1 MSEYLLMV
9 FGLLIAILGISI
21 LCDYIY
27 HHINIDLYDTI
38 DLKIVHIDMYS
49 SDNRYQDV
57 INIEDMDNVEVKIRD
72 GMVLYDGK
80 ESREYSW
87 SKSHFYFV
95 DKPCEKRNPGYPL
108 DSMSIMPEC
117 NKYFVDLTEEDRNK
131 NKENYKEDDVIDF
144 IVNNV

>member
-49 SDNRYQDV
+49 SDNQYQDV
-57 INIEDMDNVEVKIRD
+57 INIEDMDDVEIKIRD
-72 GMVLYDGK
+72 GMVLYDACFTV
-80 ESREYSW
+80 S
-87 SKSHFYFV
+87 
-95 DKPCEKRNPGYPL
+95 
-108 DSMSIMPEC
+108 
-117 NKYFVDLTEEDRNK
+117 
-131 NKENYKEDDVIDF
+131 
-144 IVNNV
+144 NNVNILTIIEIPTMMVNAIKYSNRKEISAICADKKERTITIHQ

>member
-49 SDNRYQDV
+49 SDNQYQDV
-57 INIEDMDNVEVKIRD
+57 INIEDMDDVEVKIRD
-72 GMVLYDGK
+72 GMVLYDACFTV
-80 ESREYSW
+80 S
-87 SKSHFYFV
+87 
-95 DKPCEKRNPGYPL
+95 
-108 DSMSIMPEC
+108 
-117 NKYFVDLTEEDRNK
+117 
-131 NKENYKEDDVIDF
+131 
-144 IVNNV
+144 NNVNILTIIEIPTMMVNAIKYSNRKEISAICADKKERTITIHQ

>member
-57 INIEDMDNVEVKIRD
+57 INIEDMDDVEVKIRD
-72 GMVLYDGK
+72 GMVLYDACFTVTNNDNILTIIEIPTMMVNAIKYSNRK
-80 ESREYSW
+80 EISAICA
-87 SKSHFYFV
+87 
-95 DKPCEKRNPGYPL
+95 DK
-108 DSMSIMPEC
+108 
-117 NKYFVDLTEEDRNK
+117 
-131 NKENYKEDDVIDF
+131 KERTIT
-144 IVNNV
+144 IHQ

>member
-57 INIEDMDNVEVKIRD
+57 INIEDMNDVEVKIRD
-72 GMVLYDGK
+72 GMVLYDACFTV
-80 ESREYSW
+80 S
-87 SKSHFYFV
+87 
-95 DKPCEKRNPGYPL
+95 
-108 DSMSIMPEC
+108 
-117 NKYFVDLTEEDRNK
+117 
-131 NKENYKEDDVIDF
+131 
-144 IVNNV
+144 NNVNILTIIEIPTMMVDAIKYSNRKEISAICADKKERIIIIHQ

>member
-57 INIEDMDNVEVKIRD
+57 INIEDIDDVEVKIRD
-72 GMVLYDGK
+72 GMVLYDACFTV
-80 ESREYSW
+80 S
-87 SKSHFYFV
+87 
-95 DKPCEKRNPGYPL
+95 
-108 DSMSIMPEC
+108 
-117 NKYFVDLTEEDRNK
+117 
-131 NKENYKEDDVIDF
+131 
-144 IVNNV
+144 NNVNILTIIEIPTMMVDAIKYSNRKEISAICADKKERTITIHQ

>member
-49 SDNRYQDV
+49 SDNQYQDV
-57 INIEDMDNVEVKIRD
+57 INIEDMDDVEVKIRD
-72 GMVLYDGK
+72 GMVLYDACFTVSNNDNILTIIEIPTMMVNAIKYSNRK
-80 ESREYSW
+80 EISAICA
-87 SKSHFYFV
+87 
-95 DKPCEKRNPGYPL
+95 DK
-108 DSMSIMPEC
+108 
-117 NKYFVDLTEEDRNK
+117 
-131 NKENYKEDDVIDF
+131 KERTIT
-144 IVNNV
+144 IHQ

>member
-1 MSEYLLMV
+1 MSEYLLIV

-57 INIEDMDNVEVKIRD
+57 INIEDMDDVEVKIRD
-72 GMVLYDGK
+72 GMVLYDACFTV
-80 ESREYSW
+80 S
-87 SKSHFYFV
+87 
-95 DKPCEKRNPGYPL
+95 
-108 DSMSIMPEC
+108 
-117 NKYFVDLTEEDRNK
+117 
-131 NKENYKEDDVIDF
+131 
-144 IVNNV
+144 NNVNILTIIEIPTMMVDAIKYSNRKEIAAICADKKERIITIHQ

>member
-49 SDNRYQDV
+49 SDNQYQDV
-57 INIEDMDNVEVKIRD
+57 INIEDMDDVEVKIRD
-72 GMVLYDGK
+72 GMVLYDAC
-80 ESREYSW
+80 
-87 SKSHFYFV
+87 FTV
-95 DKPCEKRNPGYPL
+95 
-108 DSMSIMPEC
+108 
-117 NKYFVDLTEEDRNK
+117 T
-131 NKENYKEDDVIDF
+131 
-144 IVNNV
+144 NNVNILTIIEIPTMMVNAIKYSNRKEISAICADKKERIITIHQ

>member
-57 INIEDMDNVEVKIRD
+57 INIEDMDNIEVKIRD
-72 GMVLYDGK
+72 GMVLYDACFTV
-80 ESREYSW
+80 S
-87 SKSHFYFV
+87 
-95 DKPCEKRNPGYPL
+95 
-108 DSMSIMPEC
+108 
-117 NKYFVDLTEEDRNK
+117 
-131 NKENYKEDDVIDF
+131 
-144 IVNNV
+144 NNVNILTIIEIPTMMVDALKYSNRKEISALCADKKERTITIHQ

>member
-1 MSEYLLMV
+1 MSEYLLLV

-57 INIEDMDNVEVKIRD
+57 INIEDMDDVEVKIRD
-72 GMVLYDGK
+72 GMVLYDACFTV
-80 ESREYSW
+80 S
-87 SKSHFYFV
+87 
-95 DKPCEKRNPGYPL
+95 
-108 DSMSIMPEC
+108 
-117 NKYFVDLTEEDRNK
+117 
-131 NKENYKEDDVIDF
+131 
-144 IVNNV
+144 NNVNILTIIEIPTMMVNAIKYSNRKEISAICADKKERIIIIHQ

>member
-1 MSEYLLMV
+1 MSEYLLMG

-57 INIEDMDNVEVKIRD
+57 INIEDMNDVEVKIRD
-72 GMVLYDGK
+72 GMVLYDACFTL
-80 ESREYSW
+80 S
-87 SKSHFYFV
+87 
-95 DKPCEKRNPGYPL
+95 
-108 DSMSIMPEC
+108 
-117 NKYFVDLTEEDRNK
+117 
-131 NKENYKEDDVIDF
+131 
-144 IVNNV
+144 NNVNILTIIEIPTMMVDAIKYSNRKEISAICADKKERTITIHQ

>member
-9 FGLLIAILGISI
+9 FGLFIAILGISI

-57 INIEDMDNVEVKIRD
+57 INIEDMDNIEVKIRD
-72 GMVLYDGK
+72 GMVLYDACFTVSNNINILTIIEIPTMMVNAIKYSNRK
-80 ESREYSW
+80 EISAICA
-87 SKSHFYFV
+87 
-95 DKPCEKRNPGYPL
+95 DK
-108 DSMSIMPEC
+108 
-117 NKYFVDLTEEDRNK
+117 
-131 NKENYKEDDVIDF
+131 KERTIT
-144 IVNNV
+144 IHQ

>member
-72 GMVLYDGK
+72 GMVLYDAC
-80 ESREYSW
+80 
-87 SKSHFYFV
+87 FTV
-95 DKPCEKRNPGYPL
+95 
-108 DSMSIMPEC
+108 
-117 NKYFVDLTEEDRNK
+117 T
-131 NKENYKEDDVIDF
+131 
-144 IVNNV
+144 NNVNILTIIEIPTMMVDAIKYSNRKEISAICADKKERIIIIHQ

>member
-49 SDNRYQDV
+49 SDNQYQDV
-57 INIEDMDNVEVKIRD
+57 INIEDMDDVEVKIRD
-72 GMVLYDGK
+72 GMVLYDACFTV
-80 ESREYSW
+80 S
-87 SKSHFYFV
+87 
-95 DKPCEKRNPGYPL
+95 
-108 DSMSIMPEC
+108 
-117 NKYFVDLTEEDRNK
+117 
-131 NKENYKEDDVIDF
+131 
-144 IVNNV
+144 NNVNILTIIEIPTMMVNAIKYSNRKEISAICADKKERIITIHQ

>member
-49 SDNRYQDV
+49 SDNQYQDV
-57 INIEDMDNVEVKIRD
+57 INIEDMDDVKVKIRD
-72 GMVLYDGK
+72 GMVLYNACFTV
-80 ESREYSW
+80 S
-87 SKSHFYFV
+87 
-95 DKPCEKRNPGYPL
+95 
-108 DSMSIMPEC
+108 
-117 NKYFVDLTEEDRNK
+117 
-131 NKENYKEDDVIDF
+131 
-144 IVNNV
+144 NNVNILTIIEIPTMMVNAIKYSNRKEISAICADKKERIIIIHQ

>member
-27 HHINIDLYDTI
+27 HHINIDLYVTI

-72 GMVLYDGK
+72 GMVLYDAC
-80 ESREYSW
+80 
-87 SKSHFYFV
+87 FTV
-95 DKPCEKRNPGYPL
+95 
-108 DSMSIMPEC
+108 
-117 NKYFVDLTEEDRNK
+117 T
-131 NKENYKEDDVIDF
+131 
-144 IVNNV
+144 NNVNILTIIEIPTMMVDAIKYSNRKEISAICADKKERIITIHQ

>member
-49 SDNRYQDV
+49 SDNQYQDV
-57 INIEDMDNVEVKIRD
+57 INIEDMDDVEVKIRD
-72 GMVLYDGK
+72 GMVLYDACFTVTNNINILTIIEIPTMMVNAIKYSNRK
-80 ESREYSW
+80 EISAICA
-87 SKSHFYFV
+87 
-95 DKPCEKRNPGYPL
+95 DK
-108 DSMSIMPEC
+108 
-117 NKYFVDLTEEDRNK
+117 
-131 NKENYKEDDVIDF
+131 KERTIT
-144 IVNNV
+144 IHQ

>member
-57 INIEDMDNVEVKIRD
+57 INIEDMDDVEVKIRD
-72 GMVLYDGK
+72 GMVLYDACFTVSNNINILTIIEIPTMMVDAIKYSNRK
-80 ESREYSW
+80 EISAICA
-87 SKSHFYFV
+87 
-95 DKPCEKRNPGYPL
+95 DK
-108 DSMSIMPEC
+108 
-117 NKYFVDLTEEDRNK
+117 
-131 NKENYKEDDVIDF
+131 KERI
-144 IVNNV
+144 ITIHQ

>member
-49 SDNRYQDV
+49 SDNQYQDV
-57 INIEDMDNVEVKIRD
+57 INIEDVDDVEVKIRD
-72 GMVLYDGK
+72 GMVLYDAC
-80 ESREYSW
+80 
-87 SKSHFYFV
+87 FTV
-95 DKPCEKRNPGYPL
+95 
-108 DSMSIMPEC
+108 
-117 NKYFVDLTEEDRNK
+117 T
-131 NKENYKEDDVIDF
+131 
-144 IVNNV
+144 NNVNILTIIEIPTMMVNAIKYSNRKEISAICADKKERTITIHQ

>member
-57 INIEDMDNVEVKIRD
+57 INIEDMDNIEVKIRD
-72 GMVLYDGK
+72 GMVLYDAC
-80 ESREYSW
+80 
-87 SKSHFYFV
+87 FTV
-95 DKPCEKRNPGYPL
+95 
-108 DSMSIMPEC
+108 
-117 NKYFVDLTEEDRNK
+117 T
-131 NKENYKEDDVIDF
+131 
-144 IVNNV
+144 NNVNILAIIEIPTMMVDAIKYSNRKEISAICADKKERTITIHQ

>member
-49 SDNRYQDV
+49 SDNQYQDV
-57 INIEDMDNVEVKIRD
+57 INIEDMDDVEVKIRD
-72 GMVLYDGK
+72 GMVLYDACFTV
-80 ESREYSW
+80 S
-87 SKSHFYFV
+87 
-95 DKPCEKRNPGYPL
+95 
-108 DSMSIMPEC
+108 
-117 NKYFVDLTEEDRNK
+117 
-131 NKENYKEDDVIDF
+131 
-144 IVNNV
+144 NNVNILTIIEIPIMMVNAIKYSNRKEISAICADKKERTITIHQ

>member
-57 INIEDMDNVEVKIRD
+57 INIEDMDDVEVKIRD
-72 GMVLYDGK
+72 GMVLYDACFTV
-80 ESREYSW
+80 S
-87 SKSHFYFV
+87 
-95 DKPCEKRNPGYPL
+95 
-108 DSMSIMPEC
+108 
-117 NKYFVDLTEEDRNK
+117 
-131 NKENYKEDDVIDF
+131 
-144 IVNNV
+144 NNVNILTIIEIPTMMVDAIKYSNRKEISAICADKKERTITIHQ

>member
-57 INIEDMDNVEVKIRD
+57 INIEDIDNIEVKIRD
-72 GMVLYDGK
+72 GMVLYDAC
-80 ESREYSW
+80 
-87 SKSHFYFV
+87 FTV
-95 DKPCEKRNPGYPL
+95 
-108 DSMSIMPEC
+108 
-117 NKYFVDLTEEDRNK
+117 T
-131 NKENYKEDDVIDF
+131 
-144 IVNNV
+144 NNVNILTIIEIPTMMVNAIKYSNRKEISALCADKKERIITIHQ